1 MNYKDIDINSL
12 VDMINTELQKGNS
25 LVKIARDNFNV
36 SESSLRKYLNR
47 HKYKRVNNKFS
58 LVEEGKNDFP
68 LMTAKEHSKLFDKDK
83 TEDIPSMTT
92 CPTPSN
98 TDSNT
103 TDEVIV
109 PTDNSIIF
117 PSGAEEK
124 ALQLIKNFDRIMNVV
139 NAFEQ
144 NNFSNHTEYDDSN
157 NIVIELPCET
167 VKDYRTSIRINNVV
181 WDNFNDF
188 CNKNK
193 IFLKKDLLSQALVD
207 YMKKYDK

>member
-25 LVKIARDNFNV
+25 LVRIAKDKFNV

-58 LVEEGKNDFP
+58 LVEEVKDNFP
-68 LMTAKEHSKLFDKDK
+68 LTANEHSKLIFQDK

-92 CPTPSN
+92 CPTPSHTPSHTNSN
-98 TDSNT
+98 TDSSSDT
-103 TDEVIV
+103 
-109 PTDNSIIF
+109 SIIF
-117 PSGAEEK
+117 HSGAEEK

-167 VKDYRTSIRINNVV
+167 IKDYRTSIRINNVV
-181 WDNFNDF
+181 WDNFNNF